1 MMDSRIDSLKKLLEE
16 NPNDSFTRYAI
27 ALEYSS
33 LGKPE
38 TAITYLK
45 ETIERDANYLP
56 VYRQLGQILARLNRT
71 EEAKPIYRK
80 GIEVAEATGDAH
92 AKEEMTEE
100 LEELEDEW

>member
-1 MMDSRIDSLKKLLEE
+1 MTHSRLDSLKKLLEE

-33 LGKPE
+33 LGEPE

-45 ETIERDANYLP
+45 EIIERDANYVP
-56 VYRQLGQILARLNRT
+56 AYRQLGQILARLNRT
-71 EEAKPIYRK
+71 EEAKPIYKK
-80 GIEVAEATGDAH
+80 GIEIAEAIGDAH